1 MARYPLSRPKISTYL
16 RTFWKLEEATVH
28 ATPDS
33 DGGIWHP
40 NRVPRGWVEAGRA
53 VDARRALIGLSVK
66 QLARKAGCDPRTVAD
81 LIHAR
86 RESFTDL
93 TLANLE
99 RALAW
104 RQGAILSMATEGREP
119 EDEEGL
125 AEVIAAWPD
134 LSPELRAV
142 LVRIVQGR

>member
-1 MARYPLSRPKISTYL
+1 MLPRRRISTYL
-16 RTFWKLEEATVH
+16 HTIWKLEEATVDD
-28 ATPDS
+28 TPDL

-40 NRVPRGWVEAGRA
+40 ERVPRGWVEAGRS
-53 VDARRALIGLSVK
+53 VDARRALMGLSVK
-66 QLARKAGCDPRTVAD
+66 ELARKTGVDPRTVAD

-142 LVRIVQGR
+142 LVRIVQTEG